1 MRSPNRRSLEAVP
14 DPDLADNHEA
24 EADFNNL
31 DAGEDWR
38 AQTVIK
44 QWAPEHQL
52 IGALMHLPAPQAR
65 PILEAVPDT
74 AIWRPITRWAY
85 ELIRGLVD
93 AGRNPD
99 PVLVLRRAGTQS
111 ANNALHPDQC
121 APARRHHEL
130 AVYLADAYTQVVDP
144 HDALHYAREVLDD
157 TYRRAVQE
165 HGIRMAQLAES
176 GAETAVVCEEA
187 LKLAGLVEQWT
198 GVSQTDLTGQFTAI
212 RDELAEL
219 WRRAD
224 AAAQP
229 DRNSP

>member
-1 MRSPNRRSLEAVP
+1 MTSPNRRSLEAVP

-93 AGRNPD
+93 AGRDPD
-99 PVLVLRRAGTQS
+99 PVLVLRAAKTQQPS
-111 ANNALHPDQC
+111 ADALHPNQSVR
-121 APARRHHEL
+121 PRRHHEL
-130 AVYLADAYTQVVDP
+130 ALYLADAYTQVIDP
-144 HDALHYAREVLDD
+144 RGALRYAREVLDD
-157 TYRRAVQE
+157 AYRRAIQE
-165 HGIRMAQLAES
+165 HGIRIAHMVES
-176 GAETAVVCEEA
+176 GAETAVLREEA
-187 LKLAGLVEQWT
+187 LKLAGLVEQWI
-198 GVSQTDLTGQFTAI
+198 GVSQT
-212 RDELAEL
+212 
-219 WRRAD
+219 
-224 AAAQP
+224 
-229 DRNSP
+229 